1 MFTYIDEIQKSAK
14 SIANGNS
21 FELINRKPIRPRL
34 LRRPKVKAGSHEEGE
49 WQKANLKLLS
59 HYLTDLKAW
68 DSVAKLTIADLK
80 KLVSYSNIYDQSL
93 HKKMQKELLER
104 QKK

>member
-1 MFTYIDEIQKSAK
+1 MHGKA
-14 SIANGNS
+14 
-21 FELINRKPIRPRL
+21 FELKNTKPIRPRL

-59 HYLTDLKAW
+59 NYLIELKAW
-68 DSVAKLTIADLK
+68 DPVAKLTIADLK
-80 KLVSYSNIYDQSL
+80 KLVSYSKIFDQSL

-104 QKK
+104 QTNAK